1 MTVLAEKFNEKKHSG
16 CVTRLV
22 PNWVIQ
28 RF

>member
-1 MTVLAEKFNEKKHSG
+1 LAEKFNEKKHSG